1 LAPRELESGRLGFC
15 RLGKWL
21 RLGSD
26 WLLVIRV
33 RKLPIGELVL
43 VQSVPTTLL
52 SPLVVVISFDEL
64 SQAAIGCYGNDWVE
78 TPNFDRLATIGTVF
92 QRPYP
97 PFVTASGKSEVALG
111 PSFDSGATDWSWLS
125 PQQSF
130 CLAEEQT
137 RRVPSFPVLGR
148 LSGETGQ
155 YSRPNKI
162 PFANLVSATL
172 LTLNAHDHPSLL
184 WLASAGVPDPW
195 LPPNEIASLYF
206 DEFEERGWQI
216 PLDYEQSWGKLWPTY
231 GAYVSM
237 LDHHLGR
244 LVTRLEQLSQKR
256 PVYLWVCGAQ
266 GSKIDSLV
274 AASAPTYGLPE
285 SVIRGVLLA
294 VGWHHGA
301 TIGPAGHGERIAQ
314 LLAIQQLG
322 QLVRVSLGED
332 NQPTGSVLTPRQIMA
347 SVPAATPER
356 IVVRGGEKSFAIV
369 TAQAA
374 LTCTAAESASD
385 ETEADLKASL
395 FRMPD
400 DYWNMQ
406 NLADLEPV
414 FAEEMLAAAG
424 VATEA

>member
-1 LAPRELESGRLGFC
+1 M
-15 RLGKWL
+15 
-21 RLGSD
+21 
-26 WLLVIRV
+26 
-33 RKLPIGELVL
+33 LPIGEWVL
-43 VQSVPTTLL
+43 AQSALL
-52 SPLVVVISFDEL
+52 SPLVVVVSFDQL

-97 PFVTASGKSEVALG
+97 PFVTGSGESPTTLSL
-111 PSFDSGATDWSWLS
+111 SFDSGATDWSWLS

-137 RRVPSFPVLGR
+137 QRVPCFPVLGR

-155 YSRPNKI
+155 NSRPNKI

-172 LTLNAHDHPSLL
+172 LALNDHDHPPLL
-184 WLASAGVPDPW
+184 WLASAGVPEPW
-195 LPPNEIASLYF
+195 LPPDEIASLYF

-216 PLDYEQSWGKLWPTY
+216 PLDYDESWGKLWPTY

-266 GSKIDSLV
+266 GSKIESLL

-294 VGWHHGA
+294 VGWHQGA
-301 TIGPAGHGERIAQ
+301 VIGAAGHGERISP

-322 QLVRVSLGED
+322 QLVRVSLGSS
-332 NQPTGSVLTPRQIMA
+332 NSPAGGVLTPRQIVA

-356 IVVRGGEKSFAIV
+356 IVVRGGDKSFAVV
-369 TAQAA
+369 TAEAV
-374 LTCTAAESASD
+374 LTCVVAESASD

-414 FAEEMLAAAG
+414 FAEELLAAAG

>member
-1 LAPRELESGRLGFC
+1 M
-15 RLGKWL
+15 
-21 RLGSD
+21 
-26 WLLVIRV
+26 
-33 RKLPIGELVL
+33 LPIEEWVL
-43 VQSVPTTLL
+43 AQSEPSALL
-52 SPLVVVISFDEL
+52 SPLVVVVSFDEL

-78 TPNFDRLATIGTVF
+78 TPNLDHLATVGAVF

-97 PFVTASGKSEVALG
+97 PFVTGSGEFPTTLS
-111 PSFDSGATDWSWLS
+111 PSFDSGPADWSWLD
-125 PQQSF
+125 PQNSF

-137 RRVPSFPVLGR
+137 LRVPSFPVLGR

-155 YSRPNKI
+155 KSRPNKI

-172 LTLNAHDHPSLL
+172 LTLNSHDHPSLL

-195 LPPNEIASLYF
+195 LPPDEIASLYF

-216 PLDYEQSWGKLWPTY
+216 PLDYDESWGTLWPTY

-244 LVTRLEQLSQKR
+244 LVTRLEQLSQKQ

-266 GSKIDSLV
+266 GSKIKSLL

-294 VGWHHGA
+294 VGWYHGA
-301 TIGPAGHGERIAQ
+301 TIGPAGHGERISE
-314 LLAIQQLG
+314 LLAVQQLG
-322 QLVRVSLGED
+322 QLVRVSLGG
-332 NQPTGSVLTPRQIMA
+332 NNSPAGSVLTPRQIVA
-347 SVPAATPER
+347 SVPTATPER
-356 IVVRGGEKSFAIV
+356 IVVRGGEKSFAVV
-369 TAQAA
+369 TAEAV
-374 LTCTAAESASD
+374 LTCAFSELTSD

-414 FAEEMLAAAG
+414 FAEELLAAAG